1 MHAQHPPVCSNP
13 ICSSAN
19 RRCGD
24 AECGN
29 ALGLVRTARQAG
41 LRVASTA
48 EGWAPPRGPPAPPPS
63 QRSAATADCPREGQ
77 PLELAFAARVMRG
90 GVMPHIPQHGRTL

>member
-1 MHAQHPPVCSNP
+1 MCAQRPPASP
-13 ICSSAN
+13 KTISSSGK
-19 RRCGD
+19 RSCGD

-48 EGWAPPRGPPAPPPS
+48 EGWAPPGPPAPPPS
-63 QRSAATADCPREGQ
+63 QRSAADWPREGQ
-77 PLELAFAARVMRG
+77 PLELALEARVMRACVSHWNRWG
-90 GVMPHIPQHGRTL
+90 LRPW